1 MNRHLGR
8 TERTSK
14 GWRSGKRGSM
24 RVIYGMI
31 VSMIYY
37 KGRDPSWKVYKHVRT
52 RNIKQTISSRSQ
64 IEEIKKKEFI

>member
-1 MNRHLGR
+1 
-8 TERTSK
+8 
-14 GWRSGKRGSM
+14 M